1 MLTIRRRGK
10 NFHVRGS
17 IRVGRETRIV
27 KEHSCGTDHREDAD
41 AYRSKL
47 EAEIRYEILHGRGGR
62 THILTIANAG
72 LRYMARPGGI
82 RSLDLWLLNQIN
94 NVVGDRQVAQA
105 ADAWSEFKRRRC
117 GGLLPASVQRFRA
130 TFSAMPGT
138 EFSLMLEMRKRGLK
152 AAMHLWR

>member
-10 NFHVRGS
+10 NFHVRGT
-17 IRVGRETRIV
+17 IRVGRETRV
-27 KEHSCGTDHREDAD
+27 VDEHSTGADRRETAE

-47 EAEIRYEILHGRGGR
+47 EAEIRHEILHGREGR
-62 THILTIANAG
+62 THILTIADAG
-72 LRYMARPGGI
+72 LRYMARPGGV
-82 RSLDLWLLNQIN
+82 RPLDLWLLNQIN